1 MASPRLL
8 VVVADDFG
16 IGPATSRGIL
26 ELAALGRVT
35 ATVLMVNSPHAAQA
49 VAEWAKAGRPL
60 ALGWHPVLT
69 CDAPLLPPEQV
80 PSLVDAAG
88 TFWPLN
94 AFLKRVLL
102 GRLRF
107 AEVVAE
113 LEAQYQRFVELAGAP
128 PAVVNSH
135 QHVSLFPPVAAALL
149 EVLRRRPRRP
159 FVRRIREP
167 LVTLRRVHG
176 ARLKRTVLSVLGRRQ
191 SKALAREGFPGC
203 DWLAGITDP
212 PYVAD
217 PYFLTRWL
225 AAVPGAT
232 VELACHP
239 GYHDPSLIGRDSD
252 NDDQWLKRRV
262 DELALYRAGD
272 LPAAC
277 RLAGF
282 RLASPAELSPACC
295 RRAA

>member
-1 MASPRLL
+1 MASPRQL

-35 ATVLMVNSPHAAQA
+35 ATVLMVNSPHAAGA
-49 VAEWAKAGRPL
+49 VADWAKAGRPL

-69 CDAPLLPPEQV
+69 CDAPLLPPERV

-88 TFWPLN
+88 RFWELN

-107 AEVVAE
+107 AEIVAE
-113 LEAQYQRFVELAGAP
+113 LEAQYQLFLDLAGAP
-128 PAVVNSH
+128 PAVVNAH
-135 QHVSLFPPVAAALL
+135 QHVALFPPAGAALL
-149 EVLRRRPRRP
+149 EVLLRRKERP

-167 LVTLRRVHG
+167 WQTLRRIPG

-191 SKALAREGFPGC
+191 ARALERAGFPGC

-212 PYVAD
+212 PFVAD
-217 PYFLTRWL
+217 PRFVTRWL
-225 AAVPGAT
+225 AAVPGAA

-239 GYHDPSLIGRDSD
+239 GYHDPTLVGRDSD
-252 NDDQWLKRRV
+252 GDDEWLQRRV
-262 DELALYRAGD
+262 DELALYRAAE
-272 LPAAC
+272 LPDAWH
-277 RLAGF
+277 RAGF
-282 RLASPAELSPACC
+282 RLVPPTELSPAASPW
-295 RRAA
+295 AA